1 MASPELISYFE
12 EMARKRAGGVVSLQL
27 AWSAALNKL
36 ASSKMR
42 EDFVRAAAGVCMA
55 PRDVDLVT
63 SLLGSGSGGENLL
76 AETFQA
82 SAYSQED
89 ILDGVITLCRELDR
103 DRRQADLEMVF
114 GYIRCCEDGADD
126 YPSANSLKEVVE
138 QMLQEHGFTGGT

>member
-1 MASPELISYFE
+1 MASPELTSYFD
-12 EMARKRAGGVVSLQL
+12 EMARNRAGGVVSLQL

-36 ASSKMR
+36 ASLKMR
-42 EDFVRAAAGVCMA
+42 EDFVRATANVCMA

-63 SLLGSGSGGENLL
+63 SLLASGSGGENLL

-103 DRRQADLEMVF
+103 DRRQTDLEMVF

-126 YPSANSLKEVVE
+126 YPSASSLKEVVE
-138 QMLQEHGFTGGT
+138 QMLQEHGFTGGA